1 MQNEVSY
8 AFKLKRR
15 LKIVLGTLVLDLVPK
30 TEPRMIAAM
39 SRAVNKQIGIV
50 NLFLRY
56 QSRLV
61 NVTKI
66 VTKNTVRKI
75 YS

>member
-39 SRAVNKQIGIV
+39 NRVANKQIGMV
-50 NLFLRY
+50 NLFLLY
-56 QSRLV
+56 Q
-61 NVTKI
+61 
-66 VTKNTVRKI
+66 
-75 YS
+75 

>member
-1 MQNEVSY
+1 MQWSSQLLQNELSCAV
-8 AFKLKRR
+8 KLKRR

-39 SRAVNKQIGIV
+39 NRVANKQIGMV

-56 QSRLV
+56 Q
-61 NVTKI
+61 
-66 VTKNTVRKI
+66 
-75 YS
+75 